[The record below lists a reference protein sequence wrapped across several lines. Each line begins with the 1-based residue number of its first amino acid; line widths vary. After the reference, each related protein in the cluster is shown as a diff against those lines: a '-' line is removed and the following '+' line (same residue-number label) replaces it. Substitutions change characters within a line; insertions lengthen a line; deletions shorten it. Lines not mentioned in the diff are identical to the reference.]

1 MASLDALFYVITC
14 IADSGLNDIPNSSFW
29 IKARSF
35 AEEISSCNSSKPSC
49 ISFELI
55 DYANEI
61 LFLMKN
67 FSNHDI
73 AIDLR

>member
-14 IADSGLNDIPNSSFW
+14 IAESGVNDIKNSSFW

-35 AEEISSCNSSKPSC
+35 AKEISSCDSSQPSI

-61 LFLMKN
+61 LSLMKF